1 MFPLKNPRVV
11 LCLGLKSSG
20 STWLYNV
27 AIQVLKE
34 ASPKPK
40 VAAFYADNFRMLP
53 TGSDAADVLVIK
65 THEPTDA
72 ILYLTRFARG
82 RMLVTV
88 REPRDAA
95 ASLMQRFGHSFE
107 GALKDVTAEGAILAA
122 LKRRVPSMVFRYEDG
137 FTENEKTVA
146 RIARH
151 LGVALSDAA
160 RRRIFRALTKEAVKK
175 KIGKVLAEDA
185 HPDTFDLQTHWHPG
199 HVGDGRVGKYKSV
212 LAPAQQKTVLAATR
226 AYRRAFGYLP
236 RKK

>member
-1 MFPLKNPRVV
+1 MKKSVPRVV

-53 TGSDAADVLVIK
+53 KGSDTADTLVIK

-72 ILYLTRFARG
+72 ILYLTRFSRG
-82 RMLVTV
+82 RMFVTV

-107 GALKDVTAEGAILAA
+107 GVLKDLTQEGAILAE
-122 LKRRVPSMVFRYEDG
+122 LKRKVPTATFHYEDK
-137 FTENEKTVA
+137 FTDDERTVGK
-146 RIARH
+146 IARH
-151 LGVALSDAA
+151 LGVELSEAA
-160 RRRIFRALTKEAVKK
+160 RRRIFRAHSKEAVKK
-175 KIGKVLAEDA
+175 KIGKVMAEDA
-185 HPDTFDLQTHWHPG
+185 HPDSFDPKTHWHPG
-199 HVGDGRVGKYKSV
+199 HVGDGRIGKYKSV
-212 LAPAQQKTVLAATR
+212 LTGAEQKKVLAATLSF
-226 AYRRAFGYLP
+226 RRAFGYLP